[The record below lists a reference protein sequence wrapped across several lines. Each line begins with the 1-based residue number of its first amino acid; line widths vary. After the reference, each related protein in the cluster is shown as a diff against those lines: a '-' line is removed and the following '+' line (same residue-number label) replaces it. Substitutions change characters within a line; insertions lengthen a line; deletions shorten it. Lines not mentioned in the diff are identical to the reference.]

1 VYLCG
6 DRLGAML
13 LLATSCLQ
21 GEPLARA
28 CLTLL
33 ALGGDGLQL
42 CPGNLPSPGLEALL
56 SRVQTTLRLHHGFT
70 WDARVAPVW
79 DADGAPLLPMAGR
92 SVHPPQTT
100 PTGGLAAWLAR
111 AAGEGWV
118 VELMPPGWILSD
130 EGSIDA
136 AMAAGLRL
144 AVDVSHLH
152 ILRAAGRL
160 SEAGE
165 RRVMDYA
172 HIAELHVSD
181 NDGRLDLHRPTTRE
195 SYGVGWA
202 RERKSAETPMIL
214 ESYLHAL
221 NNDARKTLLERLQA
235 P

>member
-1 VYLCG
+1 MYLCG
-6 DRLGAML
+6 VKLHAML

-33 ALGGDGLQL
+33 SLGGDGLQL

-56 SRVQTTLRLHHGFT
+56 TRVQTTLRLHHGFT
-70 WDARVAPVW
+70 WDDRVAPVW
-79 DADGAPLLPMAGR
+79 DEAGAPLLPMAGR
-92 SVHPPQTT
+92 SVHPPQTV
-100 PTGGLAAWLAR
+100 PTGGLEAWLAR
-111 AAGEGWV
+111 ASTAGWV
-118 VELMPPGWILSD
+118 VEVMPRGWIVSD
-130 EGSIDA
+130 EASIDA

-152 ILRAAGRL
+152 ILRASGRL

-202 RERKSAETPMIL
+202 RERTDAETPMIL
-214 ESYLHAL
+214 ESYLHTL
-221 NNDARKTLLERLQA
+221 DQNARKTLVERLGT

>member
-1 VYLCG
+1 MYLRG
-6 DRLGAML
+6 GRLGAML

-70 WDARVAPVW
+70 WDARLAPVW
-79 DADGAPLLPMAGR
+79 DEAGAPMLPMAGR

-100 PTGGLAAWLAR
+100 PTGGLEGWLTR
-111 AAGEGWV
+111 AAQEGWV

-152 ILRAAGRL
+152 ILRATGAL

-181 NDGRLDLHRPTTRE
+181 NDGRLDLHRPTSRE

-202 RERKSAETPMIL
+202 RERADAETPMIL
-214 ESYLHAL
+214 ESYLHTL
-221 NNDARKTLLERLQA
+221 DQSARRTLVERLQA